1 MKYAKINQQ
10 NEVLVFP
17 LSLQQLLD
25 ENLVN
30 STNPTL
36 DELAAVNIVEVTP
49 VNSSAPDDE
58 YLKELQAIRQP
69 DGTWKETWVRIETSD
84 EYKTAATVRKTQ
96 QVLMER
102 NTRLTN
108 TDWVVTK
115 SLESGQSVPDAW
127 KTYRQALRDVPTQLG
142 FPFNVQWPEPPNR

>member
-25 ENLVN
+25 ENLIE
-30 STNPTL
+30 SKNPTSS
-36 DELAAVNIVEVTP
+36 ELAAVNVVEVTR
-49 VNSSAPDDE
+49 VNSPAPDDE
-58 YLKELQAIRQP
+58 YVKELQAIRQP
-69 DGTWKETWVRIETSD
+69 DSTWKETWIRLETSD

-102 NTRLTN
+102 NMRLAN
-108 TDWVVTK
+108 TDWIVTK
-115 SLESGQSVPDAW
+115 SMESEEPMPQIW
-127 KTYRQALRDVPTQLG
+127 KTYRQALRDIPAQSG